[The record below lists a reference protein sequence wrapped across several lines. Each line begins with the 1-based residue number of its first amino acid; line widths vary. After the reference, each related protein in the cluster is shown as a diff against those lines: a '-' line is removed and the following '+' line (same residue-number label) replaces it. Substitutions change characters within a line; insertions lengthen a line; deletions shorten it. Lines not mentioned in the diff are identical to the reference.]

1 MTCMPKVIVKLTDA
15 QLEGWQ
21 DATKHLQM
29 MQQLVIDRSN
39 YIIETIEK
47 TFERSFKTWWFEGAG
62 EHEVGNPKIY
72 DGMVHFITEPT
83 QQPALILDNENQEWN
98 LFESFP
104 ERWLTEDFEG
114 ELINGK
120 GTYQKWFEQ
129 KDLKAKQK
137 EAEKITNERRLYE
150 RLKIKYE

>member
-62 EHEVGNPKIY
+62 
-72 DGMVHFITEPT
+72 
-83 QQPALILDNENQEWN
+83 
-98 LFESFP
+98 
-104 ERWLTEDFEG
+104 
-114 ELINGK
+114 
-120 GTYQKWFEQ
+120 
-129 KDLKAKQK
+129 
-137 EAEKITNERRLYE
+137 
-150 RLKIKYE
+150 